1 MGRFGK
7 YLDNWN
13 CINKRKPPRSVQGA
27 TLTVVAFY
35 FVGLGMG
42 EKHRRKSAEGWIE
55 MQGYM
60 LFQVRLGNYSE
71 IGVVWFVRL
80 NKLSGIKT
88 VNRSMLYE
96 M

>member
-1 MGRFGK
+1 
-7 YLDNWN
+7 
-13 CINKRKPPRSVQGA
+13 
-27 TLTVVAFY
+27 
-35 FVGLGMG
+35 
-42 EKHRRKSAEGWIE
+42 